1 MVLDPASYF
10 LFRPITTP
18 ISDSTLSDCV
28 LAFRYRITSITCSI
42 HFVVLCL
49 CAFFFSVNSLIW
61 RESILSDLAS
71 DWEQRKLAHILYV
84 VHVLKNSV
92 FYFCS
97 VFRITLHV
105 TLVTA
110 CWPPLTF
117 SSRLAMERSSAVL

>member
-28 LAFRYRITSITCSI
+28 LAFRYRSTSTTCSI
-42 HFVVLCL
+42 RFVVIICLCL
-49 CAFFFSVNSLIW
+49 LFSVNSLIW

-71 DWEQRKLAHILYV
+71 DWEQRKLTRIPYV
-84 VHVLKNSV
+84 VHMLKNSV
-92 FYFCS
+92 FYLCS
-97 VFRITLHV
+97 VFRITLHI

-110 CWPPLTF
+110 CWLLLTS
-117 SSRLAMERSSAVL
+117 SSRLAVERSSAVL

>member
-28 LAFRYRITSITCSI
+28 LAFRYRSTSITYAI

-49 CAFFFSVNSLIW
+49 RLLFSVNSLIW

-71 DWEQRKLAHILYV
+71 DWEQCKLAHILYV
-84 VHVLKNSV
+84 VLVLKNSA
-92 FYFCS
+92 FYFCL